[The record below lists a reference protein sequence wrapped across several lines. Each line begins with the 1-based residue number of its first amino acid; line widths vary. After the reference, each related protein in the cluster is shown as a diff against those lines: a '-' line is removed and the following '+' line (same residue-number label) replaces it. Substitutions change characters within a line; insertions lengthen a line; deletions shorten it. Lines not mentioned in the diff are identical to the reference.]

1 MLVRELLTAYVRFVP
16 RADIVLSLDNINKDN
31 ILIIIGSIIF
41 FAIKNGLGLL
51 TNKYKIQDYTFY

>member
-1 MLVRELLTAYVRFVP
+1 LRTSSYIIGRFVP

>member
-1 MLVRELLTAYVRFVP
+1 VRCFSVNVRFVP

>member
-1 MLVRELLTAYVRFVP
+1 MP